1 MDNPALQGSVM
12 DVTAN
17 DYPFP
22 GNPHYFDTVF
32 YGEPPA
38 GGWPLNFAL
47 ITASCPRHNRH
58 ATDEQNARA
67 NAKLRAALQARG
79 FHPFQVTGASP
90 DFSHR
95 EEGWGFTSA
104 TLEIAAK
111 LCAEFDQDA
120 YFWVEDGEIFL
131 ATDASGGGWPAGLWN
146 ERLLPGL
153 RPPPAMDGT
162 K

>member
-1 MDNPALQGSVM
+1 MDNPALHGSVIN
-12 DVTAN
+12 VTAN

-32 YGEPPA
+32 YGEPPV

-67 NAKLRAALQARG
+67 NAKLRSTLQAHG
-79 FHPFQVTGASP
+79 LHPFPVTGASP

-95 EEGWGFTSA
+95 EEGWGFTPA

-131 ATDASGGGWPAGLWN
+131 ASDASGGGWPVGLWG
-146 ERLLPGL
+146 ERLVPGL
-153 RPPPAMDGT
+153 KPPPATDGT